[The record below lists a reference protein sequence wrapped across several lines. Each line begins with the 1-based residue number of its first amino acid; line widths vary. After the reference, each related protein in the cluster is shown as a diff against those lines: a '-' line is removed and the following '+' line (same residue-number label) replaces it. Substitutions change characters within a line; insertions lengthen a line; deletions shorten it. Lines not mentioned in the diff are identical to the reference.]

1 MNLNIKIEKIDH
13 WSTQFF
19 QQFVDVSDYFCAKS
33 PNRTQYLTLSDLRQ
47 ELLSPYFIKT
57 GIRFRAIIL
66 RDDQGAPLGQ
76 VIVYHKPHFKPERVL
91 FGHINFIDSVDVF
104 QAIEK
109 EVQLYAEEKKAEH
122 IRGPIQGH
130 FFFSYRLKLGGGANF
145 YGEPQHP
152 LYYAKYLQGAGF
164 EAIQTWE
171 TSKIDVAKTRSNFSE
186 IRRSG
191 KRNQKFSRISK

>member
-66 RDDQGAPLGQ
+66 RDDQGSPLGQ
-76 VIVYHKPHFKPERVL
+76 VIVYHKPHFKP
-91 FGHINFIDSVDVF
+91 
-104 QAIEK
+104 
-109 EVQLYAEEKKAEH
+109 
-122 IRGPIQGH
+122 
-130 FFFSYRLKLGGGANF
+130 
-145 YGEPQHP
+145 
-152 LYYAKYLQGAGF
+152 
-164 EAIQTWE
+164 
-171 TSKIDVAKTRSNFSE
+171 
-186 IRRSG
+186 
-191 KRNQKFSRISK
+191 